1 MLTSKSGH
9 AKFESVKTATGQYRL
24 DRIWQDFHMNNFA
37 SIDQNRIATS
47 KQQFAVA
54 GHFASIQAQSPS
66 ERFGLSKV
74 FYAILNK
81 FYDDQDSKMTHGDV
95 QNYFEHDVVPA
106 HFVSLVRKPKASKK
120 AKAKPAKL
128 KVEWVDAETQTIEE
142 AIENIDSK
150 KVIKPVAKVAKNSVA
165 KAMDTRI
172 TKLETKVSEVDSKLD
187 AILAILQK

>member
-1 MLTSKSGH
+1 
-9 AKFESVKTATGQYRL
+9 
-24 DRIWQDFHMNNFA
+24 MNNFA
-37 SIDQNRIATS
+37 SIDQNRIASS
-47 KQQFAVA
+47 KQVWASA
-54 GHFASIQAQSPS
+54 GVLAGRQASTPS
-66 ERFGLSKV
+66 ERFGLTKV
-74 FYAILNK
+74 FYAVLNK

-95 QNYFEHDVVPA
+95 QNIFEHDIVPA
-106 HFVSLVRKPKASKK
+106 HFVSLIRKPKASKK
-120 AKAKPAKL
+120 AKAKTTQPKAAKP
-128 KVEWVDAETQTIEE
+128 TQTVEE

>member
-1 MLTSKSGH
+1 
-9 AKFESVKTATGQYRL
+9 
-24 DRIWQDFHMNNFA
+24 MNNFA

-54 GHFASIQAQSPS
+54 GHFASIQAASPS

-120 AKAKPAKL
+120 AKV
-128 KVEWVDAETQTIEE
+128 KVKATLSKQDQTVEE

-150 KVIKPVAKVAKNSVA
+150 KVIKPVAKVANNTVA
-165 KAMDTRI
+165 KAMDKRI

>member
-1 MLTSKSGH
+1 
-9 AKFESVKTATGQYRL
+9 
-24 DRIWQDFHMNNFA
+24 MNNFA

-54 GHFASIQAQSPS
+54 GHFASIQAASPS

-120 AKAKPAKL
+120 AKV
-128 KVEWVDAETQTIEE
+128 KVKATLSKQDQTVEE

-150 KVIKPVAKVAKNSVA
+150 KVIKPVAKVANNSVA
-165 KAMDTRI
+165 KAMDKRI

>member
-1 MLTSKSGH
+1 
-9 AKFESVKTATGQYRL
+9 
-24 DRIWQDFHMNNFA
+24 MNNFA
-37 SIDQNRIATS
+37 SIDQNRIATA
-47 KQQFAVA
+47 KQIWA
-54 GHFASIQAQSPS
+54 ASCHCSSLQAASPS

-81 FYDDQDSKMTHGDV
+81 FYDDQDAKMTHGDV

-120 AKAKPAKL
+120 AKAKTAKP
-128 KVEWVDAETQTIEE
+128 KAAKATQTVEE

-165 KAMDTRI
+165 KAMETRI

>member
-1 MLTSKSGH
+1 
-9 AKFESVKTATGQYRL
+9 
-24 DRIWQDFHMNNFA
+24 MNNFA
-37 SIDQNRIATS
+37 SIDQNRIATP

-54 GHFASIQAQSPS
+54 GHFASIQAASPS

-81 FYDDQDSKMTHGDV
+81 FYDDQDAKMTHGDV

-120 AKAKPAKL
+120 AKV
-128 KVEWVDAETQTIEE
+128 KVKATLSKQDQTVEE

-165 KAMDTRI
+165 KAMETRI

>member
-1 MLTSKSGH
+1 
-9 AKFESVKTATGQYRL
+9 
-24 DRIWQDFHMNNFA
+24 MNNFA
-37 SIDQNRIATS
+37 SIDQNRIASS
-47 KQQFAVA
+47 KQVWASA
-54 GHFASIQAQSPS
+54 GVLAGRQASTPS
-66 ERFGLSKV
+66 ERFGLTKV
-74 FYAILNK
+74 FYAVLNK

-95 QNYFEHDVVPA
+95 QNIFEHDIVPA

-120 AKAKPAKL
+120 AKV
-128 KVEWVDAETQTIEE
+128 KVKATLSKQDQTVEE

>member
-1 MLTSKSGH
+1 
-9 AKFESVKTATGQYRL
+9 
-24 DRIWQDFHMNNFA
+24 MNNFA
-37 SIDQNRIATS
+37 SIDQNRIATP

-54 GHFASIQAQSPS
+54 GHFASIQAASPS

-81 FYDDQDSKMTHGDV
+81 FYDDQDAKMTHGDV

-120 AKAKPAKL
+120 AKV
-128 KVEWVDAETQTIEE
+128 KVKATLSKQDQTVEE

-165 KAMDTRI
+165 KAMETRI
-172 TKLETKVSEVDSKLD
+172 TKLETKVSEVDTKLD

>member
-1 MLTSKSGH
+1 
-9 AKFESVKTATGQYRL
+9 
-24 DRIWQDFHMNNFA
+24 MNNFA
-37 SIDQNRIATS
+37 SIDQNRIATA
-47 KQQFAVA
+47 KQIWAA
-54 GHFASIQAQSPS
+54 SCHCASIQAASPS

-81 FYDDQDSKMTHGDV
+81 FYDDQDAKMTHGDV

-120 AKAKPAKL
+120 AKAKTAKP
-128 KVEWVDAETQTIEE
+128 KAAKTTQTVEE

-165 KAMDTRI
+165 KAMETRI

>member
-1 MLTSKSGH
+1 
-9 AKFESVKTATGQYRL
+9 
-24 DRIWQDFHMNNFA
+24 MNNFA
-37 SIDQNRIATS
+37 SIDQNRIASS
-47 KQQFAVA
+47 KQVWASA
-54 GHFASIQAQSPS
+54 GVLAGRQASTPS
-66 ERFGLSKV
+66 ERFGLTKV

-95 QNYFEHDVVPA
+95 QNIFEHDIVPA

-120 AKAKPAKL
+120 AKV
-128 KVEWVDAETQTIEE
+128 KVKATLSKQDQTVEE